1 MMIIRASIYENAFI
15 LKLTLRLAP
24 KIATMKT
31 QGQILDVLRENQ
43 NLETEAEAKKFLAAV
58 EQLETESNLL
68 PDLLYLFSDNVQYSD
83 PLKYLA
89 NFIATLDDSL
99 IIPNLV
105 KVSPNMVAKAKD
117 WLEVF
122 FMAATATKKGRNSLI
137 LALNNATDIERNL
150 VLGLFEEIL
159 STLDDTDE
167 VESEIK
173 NNLLSVKRKVQ
184 P

>member
-1 MMIIRASIYENAFI
+1 MISASIFGNTFI
-15 LKLTLRLAP
+15 LNLTPRLTS
-24 KIATMKT
+24 KIAIMKT
-31 QGQILDVLRENQ
+31 QHQILDVLKENQ
-43 NLETEAEAKKFLAAV
+43 NLKTEAEAKKFLAAV
-58 EQLETESNLL
+58 EQLKTESNLL
-68 PDLLYLFSDNVQYSD
+68 PDILYLFSDNVQYSD

-89 NFIATLDDSL
+89 NFIATLDKNL
-99 IIPNLV
+99 VIPNLV

-122 FMAATATKKGRNSLI
+122 FMAAAATKKGRSSLM
-137 LALNNATDIERNL
+137 LVLNNATDIERNI

-173 NNLLSVKRKVQ
+173 NYLLSVKVSLR
-184 P
+184 